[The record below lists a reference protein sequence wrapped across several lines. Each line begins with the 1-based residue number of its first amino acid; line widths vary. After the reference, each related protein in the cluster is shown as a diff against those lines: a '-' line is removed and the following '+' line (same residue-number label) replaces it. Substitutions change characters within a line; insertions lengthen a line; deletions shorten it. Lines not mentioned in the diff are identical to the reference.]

1 MNKKATLLLFLLSIQ
16 GVFAQKAILPDVP
29 NKLEFAGITV
39 NLDADAQKLVQNE
52 VNTLL
57 TPENKYLI
65 DKLERIQLYFPIIE
79 SILEKEE
86 VPEDFKYIA
95 VSESSLLPDAISI
108 SNAVGFWQM
117 KLASA
122 QEVGLRVDNEID
134 ERKNIFGST
143 RGAALYLKRN
153 NLIYRNWISSLFS
166 YSLGASGISKIVP
179 SQWTY
184 AKEVDFNAQT
194 DRYLLKTIAHR
205 IAFEFKINR
214 LKDSRFSIV
223 EYKNTKGKT
232 LRDIATMANTD
243 INELK
248 KYNSWLLTDTI
259 PSDKNYSVA
268 ILVPTENL
276 EDIQLKLNLKNELA
290 SSAANFPIL
299 KRLTVVTASEDEPIF
314 YEINGKKGI
323 LAKAGDDVASLAKSS
338 KMKISDFLHYNDMTN
353 KEFIE
358 EGKIY
363 YLKKKD
369 LKGPVPNH
377 TVLKVQTMWQI
388 SQMYGIRLKNLLHL
402 NRMKTGQTIQKGRVV
417 YLQKKSPK
425 DQPIKLLNN
434 EDSEELEKVPIK
446 EQYDGTEEKALVKD
460 AIQPENTEKI
470 AKPLEKPIIPESLI
484 IEESDKKN
492 NRPSREEDDIIV
504 ISDKDDVIPTETKKA
519 PVNPTPPAAVK
530 NTPVNPSPTTVKTAP
545 EKTTATPSPTT
556 VSSSGVHKVD
566 IGQTLYSVARQYNV
580 SVKELAEWNNIT
592 TNEHIKVGQTL
603 ILKKSNDS
611 PTNTVVEKKSIKP
624 ATSTTSHVVKK
635 GETLYSISK
644 SYKVT
649 INQIQEWNNMSDQ
662 NAKLGQKLIIKQ

>member
-65 DKLERIQLYFPIIE
+65 DKLERIQWYFPIIE

-95 VSESSLLPDAISI
+95 VSESSLLPDAIST

-117 KLASA
+117 KLAAA

-214 LKDSRFSIV
+214 LKESRFSIV

-268 ILVPTENL
+268 ILVPTEKL

-484 IEESDKKN
+484 IEESDNKN

-504 ISDKDDVIPTETKKA
+504 ISDKNDVIPTETKKA

-530 NTPVNPSPTTVKTAP
+530 NTPVNPTPTTVKTAP

-566 IGQTLYSVARQYNV
+566 IGQTLYSVARQYNI

>member
-1 MNKKATLLLFLLSIQ
+1 
-16 GVFAQKAILPDVP
+16 
-29 NKLEFAGITV
+29 
-39 NLDADAQKLVQNE
+39 
-52 VNTLL
+52 
-57 TPENKYLI
+57 
-65 DKLERIQLYFPIIE
+65 
-79 SILEKEE
+79 
-86 VPEDFKYIA
+86 
-95 VSESSLLPDAISI
+95 
-108 SNAVGFWQM
+108 
-117 KLASA
+117 
-122 QEVGLRVDNEID
+122 
-134 ERKNIFGST
+134 
-143 RGAALYLKRN
+143 
-153 NLIYRNWISSLFS
+153 
-166 YSLGASGISKIVP
+166 
-179 SQWTY
+179 
-184 AKEVDFNAQT
+184 
-194 DRYLLKTIAHR
+194 
-205 IAFEFKINR
+205 
-214 LKDSRFSIV
+214 
-223 EYKNTKGKT
+223 
-232 LRDIATMANTD
+232 
-243 INELK
+243 
-248 KYNSWLLTDTI
+248 
-259 PSDKNYSVA
+259 
-268 ILVPTENL
+268 
-276 EDIQLKLNLKNELA
+276 
-290 SSAANFPIL
+290 
-299 KRLTVVTASEDEPIF
+299 
-314 YEINGKKGI
+314 
-323 LAKAGDDVASLAKSS
+323 
-338 KMKISDFLHYNDMTN
+338 
-353 KEFIE
+353 
-358 EGKIY
+358 
-363 YLKKKD
+363 LKKKD

-470 AKPLEKPIIPESLI
+470 AKPLEKPIIPENLI
-484 IEESDKKN
+484 IEESDNKN

-530 NTPVNPSPTTVKTAP
+530 NTPVNPTPTTVKTAP
-545 EKTTATPSPTT
+545 EKTTATPSSTT

-592 TNEHIKVGQTL
+592 TNEHIKVSQTL

>member
-117 KLASA
+117 KLAAA
-122 QEVGLRVDNEID
+122 QEVGLRVDKEID

-214 LKDSRFSIV
+214 LKESRFSIV

-504 ISDKDDVIPTETKKA
+504 ISDKDDVIPTETTKA

>member
-122 QEVGLRVDNEID
+122 QEVGLRVDKEID

-214 LKDSRFSIV
+214 LKESRFSIV

-388 SQMYGIRLKNLLHL
+388 SQMYGIRMKNLLHL

-470 AKPLEKPIIPESLI
+470 AKPLEKPIIPENLI
-484 IEESDKKN
+484 IEESDNKN

-519 PVNPTPPAAVK
+519 PVNPTPPAVVK

-611 PTNTVVEKKSIKP
+611 PTNTVVERKSIKP

>member
-65 DKLERIQLYFPIIE
+65 DKLERIQWYFPIIE

-95 VSESSLLPDAISI
+95 VSESSLLPDAIST

-117 KLASA
+117 KLAAA

-214 LKDSRFSIV
+214 LKESRFSIV
-223 EYKNTKGKT
+223 EYKNTKGQT
-232 LRDIATMANTD
+232 LRDIATRANTD

-268 ILVPTENL
+268 ILVPTEKL

-484 IEESDKKN
+484 IEESDNKN

-504 ISDKDDVIPTETKKA
+504 ISDKNDVIPTETKKA

-530 NTPVNPSPTTVKTAP
+530 NTPVNPTPTTVKTAP

-566 IGQTLYSVARQYNV
+566 IGQTLYSVARQYNI